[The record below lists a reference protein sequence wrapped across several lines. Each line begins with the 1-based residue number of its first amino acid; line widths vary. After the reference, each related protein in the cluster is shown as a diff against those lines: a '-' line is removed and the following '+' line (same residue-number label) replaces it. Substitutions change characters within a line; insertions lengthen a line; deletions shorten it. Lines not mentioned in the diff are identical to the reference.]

1 MIFVNHKRGRNLGPN
16 LGPNRGLKQGLAKLV
31 LGLGLGLMLVAC
43 GSDKSELEITEITK
57 RLGKRVMKDKAAVA
71 ASQQAVLQVTRA
83 DVEAAPVNLIRVRIE
98 GTGAMSTLAELDRQ
112 GPYTTY
118 MTGDGI
124 ALMFRSGVLVGTRGL
139 GVDLMALSSEG
150 LAAGLRA
157 GETTRAYR
165 YLSGDEQLVT
175 QKLTCQLTSTPHG
188 SITIL
193 ERSYTVDQVRE
204 WCQGRD
210 QHGAPLAFENFYWV
224 ESRSGIIRQS
234 RQFISPKFG
243 RAEIEVLSLGKS

>member
-1 MIFVNHKRGRNLGPN
+1 MIFVNCNSSLKLGPKP
-16 LGPNRGLKQGLAKLV
+16 GPKLGLKRVLAKLV
-31 LGLGLGLMLVAC
+31 LGLGVGVMLASC
-43 GSDKSELEITEITK
+43 GSDKSELEITEIAK
-57 RLGKRVMKDKAAVA
+57 RLGQRAMKDKAAVA

-83 DVEAAPVNLIRVRIE
+83 DVDAAPVNLIRVRIE

-150 LAAGLRA
+150 LAAGVRA

-165 YLSGDEQLVT
+165 YLSGDEELVT
-175 QKLTCQLTSTPHG
+175 QKLTCQLTSAPHG

-204 WCQGRD
+204 WCQGKD

>member
-1 MIFVNHKRGRNLGPN
+1 MICVKHTLG
-16 LGPNRGLKQGLAKLV
+16 KLV

-43 GSDKSELEITEITK
+43 GSDKSELELTEITK
-57 RLGKRVMKDKAAVA
+57 RLGQRAMADKAAIA

-83 DVEAAPVNLIRVRIE
+83 DVDAAPVNLIRVRLE
-98 GTGAMSTLAELDRQ
+98 GTGAMSTMAELDRQ

-139 GVDLMALSSEG
+139 GVDLMGLSSEG
-150 LAAGLRA
+150 LSAGLRA
-157 GETTRAYR
+157 GQTTRAYR

-175 QKLTCQLTSTPHG
+175 QKLTCQVTSAPHG
-188 SITIL
+188 VITIL
-193 ERSYTVDQVRE
+193 GQNYTVDQIRE
-204 WCQGRD
+204 WCQGKD
-210 QHGAPLAFENFYWV
+210 QHGAALTFENFYWV